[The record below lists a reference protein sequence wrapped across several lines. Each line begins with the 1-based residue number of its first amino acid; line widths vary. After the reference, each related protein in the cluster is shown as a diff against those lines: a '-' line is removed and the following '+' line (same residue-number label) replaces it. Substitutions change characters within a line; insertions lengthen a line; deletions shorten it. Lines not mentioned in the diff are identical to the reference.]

1 MDASKIL
8 LAAVSIVMLI
18 EGAGLM
24 LFTKKMR
31 KLIDKMYKNEKI
43 VKEIGLI
50 EIIASL
56 AIILIIFLI

>member
-1 MDASKIL
+1 MDVSNIL
-8 LAAVSIVMLI
+8 LGVVSIVMLI

-43 VKEIGLI
+43 VKEVGLI
-50 EIIASL
+50 EIIVAL